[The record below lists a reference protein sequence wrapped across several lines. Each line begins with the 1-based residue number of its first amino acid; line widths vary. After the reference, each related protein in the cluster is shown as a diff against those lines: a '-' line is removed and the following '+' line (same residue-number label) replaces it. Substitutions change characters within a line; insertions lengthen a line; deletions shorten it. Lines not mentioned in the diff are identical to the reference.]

1 MATDYLL
8 AALQTVADPFNF
20 GILVLSDFVGLLM
33 GILPGLSATMAIAL
47 LTGITYGLPGAS
59 ALISLVAVYVGSI
72 SGGCQSAILLNIPGT
87 PASAATAS
95 ATSRASG
102 CR

>member
-1 MATDYLL
+1 MASDYLL
-8 AALQTVADPFNF
+8 AALQTVADPFNL

-59 ALISLVAVYVGSI
+59 ALISLVAVYRLYFRRLSVGHPAQYSRNAGF
-72 SGGCQSAILLNIPGT
+72 GGNGFGRFPLG
-87 PASAATAS
+87 
-95 ATSRASG
+95 
-102 CR
+102 